1 MTISEKIMIQM
12 KKQLL
17 LLLFL
22 LSQSLAFAQKT
33 KPNIVFIMAD
43 DLGFSDIGAYGAEIK
58 TPYLDSLAG
67 AGVRLKQFYNTGRCC
82 PSRASLLTGMYSH
95 NTGMGYMNGFDQGTP
110 GYKGDLSRNTMTIAE
125 ALKQVGYASYMSG
138 KWHVATETKPKGPQ
152 DNWPMQRGF
161 DRYFGTLIG
170 SGSFYTPKSL
180 TSGNTP
186 VKPKKDFYLTDAIA
200 DSAAVFINDHAA
212 KRAGNPFF
220 LYVAFTAPHW
230 PLHAKEQ
237 DIKKYMQ
244 LYEKGWD
251 ALRAERYKKQLELG
265 VIDRTYRLTDRH
277 DSIPAWKDIPMHE
290 RAIWVKRM
298 AIYAAQIDCMDQG
311 IGRIMQ
317 ALKKNGFS
325 ENTMVVFM
333 ADNGGC
339 AEFLSSMDTTLS
351 TLGTDSSYESYRGN
365 WANLSN
371 TPFRLFKTRL
381 HEGGIHTPFIISWPG
396 HMAKQGT
403 IVENAPA
410 HIIDL
415 MPTFLD
421 AAGLAYPKIFNKQPT
436 KSLNGVSLV
445 SVFKGEKL
453 PSRTLY
459 WEHQANRAI
468 RMNDWKLVSM
478 STEESPYIG
487 PWELYDLKTDKTER
501 TNLALKYPDKVKEL
515 EAAWN
520 RWATENNVFPLN
532 GKDLKLRG
540 LEFKRN

>member
-1 MTISEKIMIQM
+1 MIQM
-12 KKQLL
+12 KKPLLFFLL
-17 LLLFL
+17 LAG
-22 LSQSLAFAQKT
+22 QCIAFAQT
-33 KPNIVFIMAD
+33 SKPNIVFIMAD
-43 DLGFSDIGAYGAEIK
+43 DLGFSDIGAYGSEIK
-58 TPYLDSLAG
+58 TPHLDSLAG
-67 AGVRLKQFYNTGRCC
+67 SGVRLKQFYNTGRCC

-110 GYKGDLSRNTMTIAE
+110 GYRGDLSRNTMTIAE
-125 ALKQVGYASYMSG
+125 ALKGAGYASYLSG

-152 DNWPMQRGF
+152 DNWPRQRGF

-180 TSGNTP
+180 TSDNTP

-212 KRAGNPFF
+212 KRANDPFF

-237 DIKKYMQ
+237 DIVKYMQ

-251 ALRAERYKKQLELG
+251 ELRAKRYKKQLQLG
-265 VIDRTYRLTDRH
+265 VIDKSYPLSDRH
-277 DSIPAWKDIPMHE
+277 DSIPAWKDILVAE
-290 RAIWVKRM
+290 RAVWIKRM
-298 AIYAAQIDCMDQG
+298 AIYAAQVDCMDQG

-317 ALKKNGFS
+317 ALKKNGFA

-339 AEFLSSMDTTLS
+339 AEYLSTMDTALS
-351 TLGTDSSYESYRGN
+351 ALGTDSSYESYRGN

-381 HEGGIHTPFIISWPG
+381 HEGGIHTPFIVSWPG
-396 HMAKQGT
+396 HTARQGT
-403 IVENAPA
+403 IIDNAPA

-415 MPTFLD
+415 MPTFMD
-421 AAGLAYPKIFNKQPT
+421 AAGASYPNMFNTQPT
-436 KSLNGVSLV
+436 KPLNGVSLV
-445 SVFKGEKL
+445 SVLKGETL
-453 PSRTLY
+453 ANRTLY

-468 RMNDWKLVSM
+468 RMDGWKLVSM
-478 STEESPYIG
+478 STEESPYVG
-487 PWELYDLKTDKTER
+487 PWELYNLKTDKTER
-501 TNLALKYPDKVKEL
+501 VNLALKFPEKVKEL
-515 EAAWN
+515 ETAWN
-520 RWATENNVFPLN
+520 KWASENNVFPLN

>member
-1 MTISEKIMIQM
+1 M

-22 LSQSLAFAQKT
+22 ACQCLAFAQKT

-58 TPYLDSLAG
+58 TPHLDSLAWS
-67 AGVRLKQFYNTGRCC
+67 GVRLKQFYNTGRCC

-95 NTGMGYMNGFDQGTP
+95 NTGMGYMNGFDQVTP
-110 GYKGDLSRNTMTIAE
+110 GYRGDLSRNTMTIAE
-125 ALKQVGYASYMSG
+125 ALKQAGYASYMSG

-200 DSAAVFINDHAA
+200 DSATVFINDHAV
-212 KRAGNPFF
+212 KRQGIPFF

-237 DIKKYMQ
+237 DIQKYMQ

-251 ALRAERYKKQLELG
+251 ALRADRYKKQLKLG
-265 VIDRTYRLTDRH
+265 VIDKSYRMSDRH
-277 DSIPAWKDIPMHE
+277 DTIPAWKDIPKQE

-339 AEFLSSMDTTLS
+339 AEFLSTMDTALS

-396 HMAKQGT
+396 HTAKQGT

-421 AAGLAYPKIFNKQPT
+421 AAGLAYPTIFNKQPT
-436 KSLNGVSLV
+436 KPLNGVSLV

-453 PSRTLY
+453 PNRTLY

-468 RMNDWKLVSM
+468 RLNDWKLVSM
-478 STEESPYIG
+478 STEERPYIG
-487 PWELYDLKTDKTER
+487 TWELYDLKTDKTER